1 MCLMND
7 DRCLRTKTNTPPD
20 VLPCSDSFVD
30 LKEKRHN
37 HRTSHA
43 TVLNPRNVSD
53 KEKISKERKKH
64 TTSFKSS
71 FCKQPSQFHAHTL
84 RLPHVMPLPV
94 GCTPSGPWPPP

>member
-37 HRTSHA
+37 HRTSHTA
-43 TVLNPRNVSD
+43 VLNPRTFQTRRKYRKNV
-53 KEKISKERKKH
+53 KNIPLL
-64 TTSFKSS
+64 SS
-71 FCKQPSQFHAHTL
+71 PVSANNPHSSTNTL
-84 RLPHVMPLPV
+84 
-94 GCTPSGPWPPP
+94 